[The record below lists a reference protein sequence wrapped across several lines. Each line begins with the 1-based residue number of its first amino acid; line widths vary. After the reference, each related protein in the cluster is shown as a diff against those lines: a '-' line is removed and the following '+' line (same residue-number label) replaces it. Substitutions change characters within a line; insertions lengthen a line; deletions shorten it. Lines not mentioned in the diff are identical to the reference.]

1 MIHHHNL
8 LAASILLNE
17 ALLPIYDLEELV
29 EALNLAYGD
38 LLEVDISRITENHG
52 EEVLPLFVVEE
63 EDLSLVLV
71 MISSLSVLVYPL

>member
-8 LAASILLNE
+8 LAASVLLNE
-17 ALLPIYDLEELV
+17 ALLPINDLEELV
-29 EALNLAYGD
+29 KALNLALGD

-71 MISSLSVLVYPL
+71 VISSLSVLVYPL

>member
-8 LAASILLNE
+8 LAASVLLNE
-17 ALLPIYDLEELV
+17 ALLPINDLEELV
-29 EALNLAYGD
+29 KALNLALGD

-63 EDLSLVLV
+63 
-71 MISSLSVLVYPL
+71 

>member
-8 LAASILLNE
+8 LAASVLLNE
-17 ALLPIYDLEELV
+17 ALLPIYDLKELV

-71 MISSLSVLVYPL
+71 MISGLPVLVYPL

>member
-1 MIHHHNL
+1 MEIF
-8 LAASILLNE
+8 
-17 ALLPIYDLEELV
+17 
-29 EALNLAYGD
+29 
-38 LLEVDISRITENHG
+38 LEVDISRITENHG